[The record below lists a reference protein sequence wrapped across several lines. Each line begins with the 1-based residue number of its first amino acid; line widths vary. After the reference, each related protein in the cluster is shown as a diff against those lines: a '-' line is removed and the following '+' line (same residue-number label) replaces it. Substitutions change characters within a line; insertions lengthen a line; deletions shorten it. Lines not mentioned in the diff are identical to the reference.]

1 MSTPAVERTA
11 LRFVAD
17 TAVHRA
23 HAQPARRCERLE
35 VATDLRGELAGRRKD
50 QRGGLALAGPVD
62 ASDQRHAE
70 RDGLPEPVGARPQTS
85 RPSSASGN
93 GRSLDVER
101 LCDAALRQ
109 YGDEVGGYAK
119 ILERASFMK
128 GRD

>member
-1 MSTPAVERTA
+1 MRAV
-11 LRFVAD
+11 
-17 TAVHRA
+17 
-23 HAQPARRCERLE
+23 E

-50 QRGGLALAGPVD
+50 QRGGLAACGPVD

-70 RDGLPEPVGARPQTS
+70 RDGLAERWARV
-85 RPSSASGN
+85 RRRRGPSSASGMVA
-93 GRSLDVER
+93 SLDVER